1 MRSALVLALLLLV
14 VSAVGAGGAYFTAS
28 SVGSW
33 YAELHKPAYTPP
45 SWLFAP
51 VWTLLYLFMAV
62 AMWLVWRQ
70 EEAQEVAQ
78 MTPPQ
83 MMWVAQL
90 VLNLGWS
97 VIFFGLRE
105 PGLALVEIILLW
117 SAVLATTFVFFQ
129 VSRPA
134 GLLMA
139 PYLLWLT
146 FAAVLNFGIWYG
158 N

>member
-1 MRSALVLALLLLV
+1 MRSALVLASLLLV
-14 VSAVGAGGAYFTAS
+14 VGAVGAGGTYFTAS
-28 SVGSW
+28 SVGTW
-33 YAELHKPAYTPP
+33 YAELHKPVYTPP

-78 MTPPQ
+78 VTPPQ
-83 MMWVAQL
+83 MMWAAQL

-117 SAVLATTFVFFQ
+117 SAVLATTFVFFR

>member
-1 MRSALVLALLLLV
+1 MLV
-14 VSAVGAGGAYFTAS
+14 VGAVGAGGSYFTAS
-28 SVGSW
+28 SVGTW
-33 YAELHKPAYTPP
+33 YAELHKPVYTPP

-51 VWTLLYLFMAV
+51 VWTLMYLFMAV

-78 MTPPQ
+78 VTPPQ
-83 MMWVAQL
+83 MMWAAQL

-117 SAVLATTFVFFQ
+117 SAVLATTFVFFR

>member
-14 VSAVGAGGAYFTAS
+14 VGAVGAGGSYFTAS
-28 SVGSW
+28 SVGTW
-33 YAELHKPAYTPP
+33 YAELHKPVYTPP

-78 MTPPQ
+78 VTPPQ
-83 MMWVAQL
+83 MMWAAQL

-117 SAVLATTFVFFQ
+117 SAVLATTFVFFR

>member
-14 VSAVGAGGAYFTAS
+14 VGAVGAGGSYFTAS
-28 SVGSW
+28 SVGTW

-78 MTPPQ
+78 VTPPQ
-83 MMWVAQL
+83 MMWAAQL

-117 SAVLATTFVFFQ
+117 SAVLATTFVFFR

>member
-14 VSAVGAGGAYFTAS
+14 VGAVGAGGSYFTAS
-28 SVGSW
+28 SVGTW
-33 YAELHKPAYTPP
+33 YAQLHKPAYTPP

-70 EEAQEVAQ
+70 EEAEEVAQ
-78 MTPPQ
+78 VTPPQ
-83 MMWVAQL
+83 VMWVAQL

-105 PGLALVEIILLW
+105 PGLALVEVILLW

-129 VSRPA
+129 VSRSA